1 MNLSDDRVRYIFDK
15 MGERYDDINDLWYSW
30 LFSRIHFFIA
40 KDILCRWD
48 ANPRRVL
55 DAGCGTGFQSFLYAA
70 AGAEVCGVDISQRL
84 IAVAEDKA
92 QYPLDT
98 AELFEPHFAFV
109 ETYNQKI
116 EALSQKC
123 FTNLPTKMPEFS
135 VQSLLDLKFSDAEF
149 DHINCCGSVLSLI
162 QDHRRAI
169 AEISRVLKPGGSFLV
184 EVEARY
190 NLDLLWGL
198 LDSISG
204 GSLGFELSPKEA
216 LKTVLTKASESVH
229 VEYPFGEPSDPVYM
243 PISLF
248 TRKGLANDLSKE
260 DLIVERWR
268 SIHSV
273 TNLLPSTVLDSS
285 KPSSLVQN
293 LFSCLSLMEEWIPFN
308 LPSCSIVA
316 IGRKRG

>member
-30 LFSRIHFFIA
+30 LFSRIHFFIV

-70 AGAEVCGVDISQRL
+70 SGAEVYGVDISPAL
-84 IAVAEDKA
+84 IAVAENKA
-92 QYPLDT
+92 QYPVET
-98 AELFEPHFAFV
+98 GELFEPRFSFV
-109 ETYNQKI
+109 EAYNRKI
-116 EALSQKC
+116 ETLRQTCS
-123 FTNLPTKMPEFS
+123 TSLPVRAPEFS
-135 VQSLLDLKFSDAEF
+135 VQDLLDLKFSDAKF
-149 DHINCCGSVLSLI
+149 DHINCCGSVLSLL
-162 QDHRRAI
+162 QDHRI
-169 AEISRVLKPGGSFLV
+169 ALAEFSRVLKPGGTFLF

-198 LDSISG
+198 LDSVVG
-204 GSLGFELSPKEA
+204 GTLGFELSVQEA
-216 LKTVLTKASESVH
+216 LRTVLTKASDSVR
-229 VEYPFGEPSDPVYM
+229 VEYPFGEADDPVYM
-243 PISLF
+243 SINLF
-248 TRKGLANDLSKE
+248 TRKGLAEDLSKE

-273 TNLLPSTVLDSS
+273 TNLLPSTLLDSS
-285 KPSSLVQN
+285 RPSTWVKKV
-293 LFSCLSLMEEWIPFN
+293 FSCLSLIEERIPFN

-316 IGRKRG
+316 IGKKRG